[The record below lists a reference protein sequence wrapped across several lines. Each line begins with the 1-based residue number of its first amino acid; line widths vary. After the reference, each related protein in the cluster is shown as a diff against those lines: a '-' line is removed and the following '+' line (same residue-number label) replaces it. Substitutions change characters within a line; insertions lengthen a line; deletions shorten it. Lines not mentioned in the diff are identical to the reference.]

1 MDEQTKRTRIKN
13 YFKPFPKWTIWL
25 IGIGAVILLAG
36 LQAGV
41 GGVLVG
47 LLLAGIGAFGIYSY
61 GQNKATDQEM
71 DQFLNEDLLTLG
83 KHGLNK
89 VGVDDKEL
97 ISETVQVTGFP
108 RSISGADFF
117 YKKGTDNI
125 LRFTPTQ
132 ATLIFFTQNQL
143 VAYSCAYDSTTGK
156 PLNEST
162 EEYFYRDVVA
172 VSTKTTSVGL
182 NLGKELGMV
191 QATAAEEF
199 TLTTSGGTSISVVL
213 RDASLVQKMGG
224 GELPTTRAETAV
236 QSVRRMLRDK
246 KAANA

>member
-1 MDEQTKRTRIKN
+1 MDEQTKRNKIRN
-13 YFKPFPKWTIWL
+13 YFKPFPKWAIWMIL
-25 IGIGAVILLAG
+25 IGVVMLLGGASGSAGLAVIG
-36 LQAGV
+36 LV
-41 GGVLVG
+41 V
-47 LLLAGIGAFGIYSY
+47 AGIGGFVVYSY
-61 GQNKATDQEM
+61 GQGKATDQEM
-71 DQFLNEDLLTLG
+71 DQFLNEDLIGLG

-89 VGVDDKEL
+89 VGVDGTEL
-97 ISETVQVTGFP
+97 VGEPVQVTGFP
-108 RSISGADFF
+108 RSLSGAEFH
-117 YKKGTDNI
+117 YKKGKDNI
-125 LRFTPTQ
+125 IRFTPTQ

-182 NLGKELGMV
+182 NLGKELGTI

-213 RDASLVQKMGG
+213 RDASLVQRLGG
-224 GELPTTRAETAV
+224 GDLPTTRAENAV
-236 QSVRRMLRDK
+236 QNVRRMLRDK
-246 KAANA
+246 KAANV